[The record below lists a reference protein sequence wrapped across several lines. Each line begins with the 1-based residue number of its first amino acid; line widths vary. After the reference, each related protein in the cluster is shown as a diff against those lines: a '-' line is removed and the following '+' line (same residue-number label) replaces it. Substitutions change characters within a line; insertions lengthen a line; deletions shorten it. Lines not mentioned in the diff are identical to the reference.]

1 MSAVKKISQN
11 EQSYLQQDSTV
22 ILTNQERKALS
33 LVWQDESADNT
44 DVVRQVK
51 TEQDLSY
58 CAVLGYN

>member
-11 EQSYLQQDSTV
+11 EQSYLQQDSAV

-33 LVWQDESADNT
+33 LVWQDESADNA